1 MFSFHGSG
9 PAISP
14 CRLDTFHTHQAYF
27 YTIHNIIPGLESINF
42 VFLVAHDK
50 LWT

>member
-1 MFSFHGSG
+1 MVRVLQFLLAGLIHF
-9 PAISP
+9 
-14 CRLDTFHTHQAYF
+14 THQAYF